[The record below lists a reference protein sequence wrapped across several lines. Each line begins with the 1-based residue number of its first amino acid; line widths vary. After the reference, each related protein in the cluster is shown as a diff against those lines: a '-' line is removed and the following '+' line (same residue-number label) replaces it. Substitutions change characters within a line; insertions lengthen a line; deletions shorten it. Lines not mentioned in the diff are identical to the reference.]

1 MNIENSIFLKAL
13 NKEKLSTPPI
23 WYMRQAGRYMPEYR
37 AVRKNFKN
45 FLDMC
50 KNPEVCC
57 ELALQPI
64 NAFNLDAAI
73 LFSDILTIPDALGLG
88 VKFLEGEGP
97 VFDNPIKI
105 SKDVINLPDF
115 EPDNLSY
122 VYKAVSNIKNALP
135 KNIPL
140 IGFSGSPW
148 TLAAYS
154 IEGRS
159 SKNFE
164 YTKSFIRNNEEE
176 AHIFLQKLTD
186 ACFIYLKKQV
196 EAGADVIQIF
206 DSWAN
211 LLSKKDYETYSLNY
225 IRSLISKLKEDQVTA
240 SIPIILFAREPE
252 ISCNH
257 MVKVQA
263 DCLSLYWKT
272 KDIDLAFLNGKVALQ
287 GNLNPE
293 ILLQEDNVIKNE
305 ADRILK
311 QFKNYDG
318 YIFNLGHGITP
329 NIDPDKIKLLTDHI
343 RSR

>member
-148 TLAAYS
+148 TLVAYS

-318 YIFNLGHGITP
+318 YVFNLGHGITP
-329 NIDPDKIKLLTDHI
+329 NIDPGKIKLLTDHI

>member
-37 AVRKNFKN
+37 AVRKKFKN

-164 YTKSFIRNNEEE
+164 YTKNFIRNNEEE

-318 YIFNLGHGITP
+318 YVFNLGHGITP
-329 NIDPDKIKLLTDHI
+329 NIDPGKIKLLTDHI

>member
-1 MNIENSIFLKAL
+1 MNIENSIFLQAL
-13 NKEKLSTPPI
+13 NKKKLSTPPI

-252 ISCNH
+252 ISCNQ

-293 ILLQEDNVIKNE
+293 ILLQEDSVIKNE

>member
-252 ISCNH
+252 ISCNQ

-293 ILLQEDNVIKNE
+293 ILLQEDSVIKNE

>member
-164 YTKSFIRNNEEE
+164 YTKSFIRNNREEV
-176 AHIFLQKLTD
+176 HIFLQKLTD

-252 ISCNH
+252 ISCNQ

-318 YIFNLGHGITP
+318 YVFNLGHGITP
-329 NIDPDKIKLLTDHI
+329 NIDPGKIKLLTDHI

>member
-97 VFDNPIKI
+97 VFDNPIKV

-252 ISCNH
+252 ISCNQ
-257 MVKVQA
+257 MIKVQA

-318 YIFNLGHGITP
+318 YVFNLGHGITP
-329 NIDPDKIKLLTDHI
+329 NIDPGKIKLLTDHI

>member
-1 MNIENSIFLKAL
+1 
-13 NKEKLSTPPI
+13 
-23 WYMRQAGRYMPEYR
+23 
-37 AVRKNFKN
+37 
-45 FLDMC
+45 
-50 KNPEVCC
+50 
-57 ELALQPI
+57 
-64 NAFNLDAAI
+64 
-73 LFSDILTIPDALGLG
+73 LG

-164 YTKSFIRNNEEE
+164 YTKSFIRNNREEV
-176 AHIFLQKLTD
+176 HIFLQKLTD

-196 EAGADVIQIF
+196 KAGADVIQIF

-225 IRSLISKLKEDQVTA
+225 IRSLISKLKEDQMTA

-252 ISCNH
+252 ISCNQ
-257 MVKVQA
+257 MVEVQA

-293 ILLQEDNVIKNE
+293 ILLQEDSVIKNE

>member
-1 MNIENSIFLKAL
+1 MNIENSIFLQAL
-13 NKEKLSTPPI
+13 NKKKLSTPPI

-225 IRSLISKLKEDQVTA
+225 IRSLISKLKEDQVTV

-318 YIFNLGHGITP
+318 YVFNLGHGITP

>member
-318 YIFNLGHGITP
+318 YVFNLGHGITP
-329 NIDPDKIKLLTDHI
+329 NINPDKIKLLTDHI

>member
-1 MNIENSIFLKAL
+1 
-13 NKEKLSTPPI
+13 
-23 WYMRQAGRYMPEYR
+23 MRQAGRYMPEYR

-97 VFDNPIKI
+97 VFDNPIKV

-159 SKNFE
+159 SNNFE

-252 ISCNH
+252 ISCNQ
-257 MVKVQA
+257 MIKVQA

-318 YIFNLGHGITP
+318 YVFNLGHGITP
-329 NIDPDKIKLLTDHI
+329 NIDPGKIKLLTDHI